1 MAGPDPLG
9 ENAPERTA
17 GPTMAAPPA
26 PPTDLGALPSSCT
39 RTETRREKRRREWHE
54 GKIKSSRDKKQ
65 HGQATTPEEQL
76 GHRDPQHAGPESPY
90 ASAQSPTYPAA
101 GGKRHHPSHG
111 RTESQ
116 WKDIEE
122 LRLCAGCLT
131 RTTPPHKPGDGH
143 APCTGQPNAPFDLA
157 KIAVIRK
164 ALDKLKIEHRRSDS
178 LGWPD
183 TISPQRNRQWRPGDT
198 SSNASQHTL
207 CQGIEPGR
215 RYPEAGHGEY
225 ESGPPG
231 VSYDTR
237 TTSGGGLNPFAP
249 LYNLHNPSSYTH
261 PRVGFTTLSQG
272 SASQAEGLA
281 RPSPACS
288 LAVNT
293 AGSRPSQAAA
303 PANQSAELVAG
314 IAPATPLL
322 SGHPGELIEE
332 DLGTIEELPPRIAAI
347 LDFQSSGDVP
357 RVSVEDWDTFT
368 RVPEDPT
375 EDLISNKDP
384 VERKMLHFGDRS
396 WTIQGLCSSVVSFSA
411 WIVLIVR

>member
-17 GPTMAAPPA
+17 GPTMAAPP
-26 PPTDLGALPSSCT
+26 TDLGALPSSCA

-131 RTTPPHKPGDGH
+131 RTTPPHKPGDGQ
-143 APCTGQPNAPFDLA
+143 APCTGQRNVPFDSA

-178 LGWPD
+178 LGRPD

-198 SSNASQHTL
+198 LSNASQCTL
-207 CQGIEPGR
+207 YPSIQQEH
-215 RYPEAGHGEY
+215 RYPEAGLSGY

-231 VSYDTR
+231 GTSNGNA
-237 TTSGGGLNPFAP
+237 TSGGRLSSFAP
-249 LYNLHNPSSYTH
+249 LYNIRNPSFYLQ
-261 PRVGFTTLSQG
+261 PRVEFTTPSQG
-272 SASQAEGLA
+272 SDPQVE
-281 RPSPACS
+281 S
-288 LAVNT
+288 LAH
-293 AGSRPSQAAA
+293 PSSSFYRRTVDTMEDLTHQAAA
-303 PANQSAELVAG
+303 PITGSAAFLVG
-314 IAPATPLL
+314 IAPATPVI
-322 SGHPGELIEE
+322 SAHPGELIEE
-332 DLGTIEELPPRIAAI
+332 DLETIEEYTPRIAAI
-347 LDFQSSGDVP
+347 LNFQGSGEMP
-357 RVSVEDWDTFT
+357 NFKVEDWDTQT
-368 RVPEDPT
+368 KVPESPPEDFMSGVDPI
-375 EDLISNKDP
+375 EK
-384 VERKMLHFGDRS
+384 KMLQFGDRS
-396 WTIQGLCSSVVSFSA
+396 WTLKGLWNAVVSSFFSY
-411 WIVLIVR
+411 ILIVR